1 MCYILI
7 GNKMDVKT
15 RDIVIAD
22 DAKEFAN
29 EKNLNYY
36 EVSAKTGSGIVNIF
50 EKITKK
56 IINNIKNSIETLIE
70 LKACEKYEEKL
81 LNDES
86 KKNYHN
92 NEDKNDENGLLL
104 YEGMLRKAEKD
115 IRKHIRVNI
124 YYFNIY
130 NFS

>member
-1 MCYILI
+1 MVFDLTEKVSIKNLNVWLKDITDNTDEECVIFLI

-36 EVSAKTGSGIVNIF
+36 EVSAKTGSGVVNIF

-56 IINNIKNSIETLIE
+56 IINNIKNERNKNEGKEKIE
-70 LKACEKYEEKL
+70 
-81 LNDES
+81 NS
-86 KKNYHN
+86 N
-92 NEDKNDENGLLL
+92 L
-104 YEGMLRKAEKD
+104 YIDSNCNKD
-115 IRKHIRVNI
+115 RGKVEQSRNQMHCC
-124 YYFNIY
+124 
-130 NFS
+130 